1 MNYEFHVGDYVE
13 TRDGKVGYIYYF
25 RPNALVFKTPDGGQH
40 EISTDV
46 LDWSGHPENVFKRI
60 GAYDFTKKE
69 KKKIEQLAKDLPV
82 EGKLKDKTVIIKQY
96 LGDDYCTLIYSTK
109 MIDKINELVDAV
121 NKLMD
126 DYNKHIEAHRQTD
139 R

>member
-13 TRDGKVGYIYYF
+13 TVGGFVGWISNIKDNNYIVIADKNNNSCGYYL
-25 RPNALVFKTPDGGQH
+25 P
-40 EISTDV
+40 
-46 LDWSGHPENVFKRI
+46 PEEKFFLRI

-69 KKKIEQLAKDLPV
+69 KKIKNLPCVTSTIDYGSNSWLIDKLV
-82 EGKLKDKTVIIKQY
+82 EAR
-96 LGDDYCTLIYSTK
+96 S
-109 MIDKINELVDAV
+109 KINELVDAV

-126 DYNKHIEAHRQTD
+126 DYDEHIETHRQAD

>member
-25 RPNALVFKTPDGGQH
+25 RPNVLVFKTQDGGQY

-60 GAYDFTKKE
+60 GSYDFTKKE
-69 KKKIEQLAKDLPV
+69 KKKIKNLVKPQWSMPV
-82 EGKLKDKTVIIKQY
+82 EDL
-96 LGDDYCTLIYSTK
+96 
-109 MIDKINELVDAV
+109 IDKINELVGAV

-126 DYNKHIEAHRQTD
+126 KEDKE
-139 R
+139 

>member
-25 RPNALVFKTPDGGQH
+25 RPNILVFKTPDGEQY

-46 LDWSGHPENVFKRI
+46 LDWSGHPANVFKRI

-69 KKKIEQLAKDLPV
+69 KKIERLSEDDSWLTFRNTNKANVNLCY
-82 EGKLKDKTVIIKQY
+82 IIKR
-96 LGDDYCTLIYSTK
+96 
-109 MIDKINELVDAV
+109 INELVDAV

-126 DYNKHIEAHRQTD
+126 KENNV
-139 R
+139 

>member
-25 RPNALVFKTPDGGQH
+25 RPNVLVFKTQDGGQY

-60 GAYDFTKKE
+60 GTYDFTEKE
-69 KKKIEQLAKDLPV
+69 KKKIENITKPQWSMPV
-82 EGKLKDKTVIIKQY
+82 EDL
-96 LGDDYCTLIYSTK
+96 
-109 MIDKINELVDAV
+109 IDKINELVDAV
-121 NKLMD
+121 NKLMEKED
-126 DYNKHIEAHRQTD
+126 VE
-139 R
+139 

>member
-25 RPNALVFKTPDGGQH
+25 RPNVLVFKTPDGEQY
-40 EISTDV
+40 EISTNV

-69 KKKIEQLAKDLPV
+69 KKKIE
-82 EGKLKDKTVIIKQY
+82 KLIINKTMFQY
-96 LGDDYCTLIYSTK
+96 TGDGTSNGGADYTAVYENTKFQDK

-126 DYNKHIEAHRQTD
+126 KEDKK
-139 R
+139 

>member
-25 RPNALVFKTPDGGQH
+25 RPNVLVFKTQDGGQY

-46 LDWSGHPENVFKRI
+46 LDWSGHPENVFKHI

-69 KKKIEQLAKDLPV
+69 KKIENLTKPQWSMPV
-82 EGKLKDKTVIIKQY
+82 EDL
-96 LGDDYCTLIYSTK
+96 
-109 MIDKINELVDAV
+109 IDKINELVDVV
-121 NKLMD
+121 NKLM
-126 DYNKHIEAHRQTD
+126 NKED
-139 R
+139 KK

>member
-13 TRDGKVGYIYYF
+13 TYSGAVGYIISIEDDAFTWVNHTPIRDGDDVYF
-25 RPNALVFKTPDGGQH
+25 
-40 EISTDV
+40 
-46 LDWSGHPENVFKRI
+46 NVEQRNFYSSVRDLFARI

-69 KKKIEQLAKDLPV
+69 KKKIEKLEKDLPV
-82 EGKLKDKTVIIKQY
+82 EMKIGDKVATMKQY
-96 LGDDYCTLIYSTK
+96 FDGNYNTIIYSTK

-126 DYNKHIEAHRQTD
+126 KEDKE
-139 R
+139 

>member
-13 TRDGKVGYIYYF
+13 TIDGKIGYVHYF
-25 RPNALVFKTPDGGQH
+25 RPNVLVFKTQDGGQY

-69 KKKIEQLAKDLPV
+69 KKKIEPISDCNKHIFANAIKSDNQLV
-82 EGKLKDKTVIIKQY
+82 RVVS
-96 LGDDYCTLIYSTK
+96 DDILN
-109 MIDKINELVDAV
+109 KINELVDAV
-121 NKLMD
+121 NKL
-126 DYNKHIEAHRQTD
+126 TD
-139 R
+139 KENNV

>member
-13 TRDGKVGYIYYF
+13 TLDGKIGYIYYF
-25 RPNALVFKTPDGGQH
+25 RNNVLVFKMPDGEQH

-69 KKKIEQLAKDLPV
+69 KKNIK
-82 EGKLKDKTVIIKQY
+82 KLNLQGY
-96 LGDDYCTLIYSTK
+96 LSTQT
-109 MIDKINELVDAV
+109 IASVVNELVEAV

-126 DYNKHIEAHRQTD
+126 KEDSK
-139 R
+139 